1 MSDYGAFA
9 GAQLISTQ
17 LSIDRFMDGLE
28 RNREIGA
35 LQRNDA
41 AWRNQY
47 NDLVNRYNALLADTN
62 RICKSH
68 DAQNEAMDGTID
80 ALRGTINEIKTREAR
95 LIEERDRLQSR
106 YELLLALQ
114 KERDPGFEFFEE

>member
-1 MSDYGAFA
+1 M
-9 GAQLISTQ
+9 ISTQ

-62 RICKSH
+62 RLCKSY
-68 DAQNEAMDGTID
+68 DAQIEAMDGTID
-80 ALRGTINEIKTREAR
+80 ALRGTISEIKSREAR
-95 LIEERDRLQSR
+95 LTEERDRLQSR
-106 YELLLALQ
+106 YELLFALQ

>member
-9 GAQLISTQ
+9 GAQLIATQ

-68 DAQNEAMDGTID
+68 DAQIEAMDGMID
-80 ALRGTINEIKTREAR
+80 ALRGTINEIKSREAR
-95 LIEERDRLQSR
+95 LTEERDRAQIR
-106 YELLLALQ
+106 YETLLLLH
-114 KERDPGFEFFEE
+114 KERDPNFKFYEE

>member
-1 MSDYGAFA
+1 MSSF
-9 GAQLISTQ
+9 
-17 LSIDRFMDGLE
+17 DGLG
-28 RNREIGA
+28 GA
-35 LQRNDA
+35 LLLSEQISSDRLLDSYRRAREGNALSLNDA

-47 NDLVNRYNALLADTN
+47 NYLVNRYNALLADTN

-80 ALRGTINEIKTREAR
+80 GLRGTINEIKTREAR
-95 LIEERDRLQSR
+95 LIVERDRLQSR